1 MEAIIITISII
12 LCSSLLFF
20 TRNYFLKR
28 NIVDKINIRSSHTEI
43 ATRSGGIAIYFTLL
57 LISIYYY
64 FIGIDIFDYS
74 LLVPLT
80 LLLMIGLYDDV
91 YNIDFKLKFIFQIV
105 AAKILIDN
113 GYIIENFHGILGL
126 NELNRVFAQVFS
138 MFIIVATINSI
149 NFIDGIDGLAASVI
163 SIFIILFEFFS
174 INNTPYYIPSI
185 IVLISFIPFLYF
197 NVISKNKV
205 FLGDSGSLFLGG
217 LVSVYVLHILSSEYL
232 IQKEFDINKV
242 IFVVSILSYPIID
255 IIRVFFI
262 RVYNGK
268 SPFEADK
275 NHIHHIIL
283 NKFKSHIKTTL
294 FIILLMLS
302 FSGLIHLII

>member
-185 IVLISFIPFLYF
+185 IVLISFIPFLSF